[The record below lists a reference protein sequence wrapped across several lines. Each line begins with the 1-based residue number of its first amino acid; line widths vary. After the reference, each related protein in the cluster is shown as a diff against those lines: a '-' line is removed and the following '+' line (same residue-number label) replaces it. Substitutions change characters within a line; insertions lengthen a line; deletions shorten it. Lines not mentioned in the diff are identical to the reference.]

1 MGPLVIVN
9 PHAGGGRAGR
19 TFNGVRAVLE
29 RSLGPLDV
37 AFSAKPDHCTGLA
50 RQAVVDGRSLVIAVG
65 GDGTLSEVANG
76 VLEAGG
82 GAAVGYVGQGTGG
95 DFARTLGL
103 EHRLDCYVDAIAR
116 GKDRFIDVGKVRYC
130 SLEGEPRTR
139 WFINILSAGLG
150 GLVDRH
156 VAGSRRVF
164 GAKATYFLASMR
176 ALAECERARLVC
188 NSSLGKEDASHR
200 LDAYMIAICNGGYFG
215 GGMHVAPMA
224 EPDDGRLEVVA
235 MNAPSKLAFAGFSR
249 QIYTGSHLASPGVR
263 HFACDR
269 IRIDLE
275 NDQARNVFL
284 LDVDGEPLGVLPV
297 DVELVPRALKFRC
310 SQSFGR

>member
-9 PHAGGGRAGR
+9 PRAGGGRAGR
-19 TFNGVRAVLE
+19 TFNGMRSVIE
-29 RSLGPLDV
+29 RSLGPIDV
-37 AFSAKPDHCTGLA
+37 AFSVERDHCTSLA
-50 RQAVVDGRSLVIAVG
+50 EQAVLDGRSLVIAVG

-76 VLEAGG
+76 VLQAGG

-103 EHRLDCYVDAIAR
+103 EHRLDRYVDAIAR
-116 GKDRFIDVGKVRYC
+116 GKDRCIDVGKVRYR
-130 SLEGEPRTR
+130 SFEGEPRTR

-150 GLVDRH
+150 GLVDRR
-156 VAGSRRVF
+156 VASSRRTF
-164 GAKATYFLASMR
+164 GPKATYFLASLR

-188 NSSLGKEDASHR
+188 DSSLGKEEASHR

-224 EPDDGRLEVVA
+224 KPDDGRLEVVA

-249 QIYTGSHLASPGVR
+249 NIYAGRHLASPGVR

-269 IRIDLE
+269 IRVDLE
-275 NDQARNVFL
+275 NDHARNVFL
-284 LDVDGEPLGVLPV
+284 LDVDGEPLGVLPI
-297 DVELVPRALKFRC
+297 DVELVPKALRLRC
-310 SQSFGR
+310 S